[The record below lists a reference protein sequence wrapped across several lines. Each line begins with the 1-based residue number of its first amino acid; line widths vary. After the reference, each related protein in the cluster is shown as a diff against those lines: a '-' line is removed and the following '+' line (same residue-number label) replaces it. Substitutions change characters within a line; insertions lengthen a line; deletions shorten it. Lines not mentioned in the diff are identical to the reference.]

1 MDFDNVFLYITST
14 IAGLWNMLHVK
25 FVSYRQSICLF
36 ILGFMFCVIPAKL
49 LSCLGY
55 DATIGTC
62 VGYICGVLSTKVYT
76 SLSKCLD
83 YLPELFYQRL
93 GGRKGEKDNGDNGE

>member
-1 MDFDNVFLYITST
+1 
-14 IAGLWNMLHVK
+14 
-25 FVSYRQSICLF
+25 
-36 ILGFMFCVIPAKL
+36 
-49 LSCLGY
+49 LGY